1 MLLDSF
7 KLIKEKI
14 CHGKPIKIALALIVA
29 TKVIREALG
38 NTLVEIGL

>member
-14 CHGKPIKIALALIVA
+14 CHGKPIKIALALIA
-29 TKVIREALG
+29 AAKVVREFISK
-38 NTLVEIGL
+38 TLVAFN